1 MLMKP
6 FNGREMAKAPKE
18 ENYMNESYKMEELYQ
33 QLLVKSAT
41 EM

>member
-33 QLLVKSAT
+33 K
-41 EM
+41 